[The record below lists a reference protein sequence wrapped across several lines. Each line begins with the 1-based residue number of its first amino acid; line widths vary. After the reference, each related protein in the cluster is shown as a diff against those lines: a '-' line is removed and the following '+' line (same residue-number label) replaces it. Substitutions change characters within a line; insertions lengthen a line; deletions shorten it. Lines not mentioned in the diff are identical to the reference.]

1 MGLEEFRQLG
11 CLGRVALWWFPKSSG
26 SCCLAGESLGLL
38 FGLAGDGSGGVVPS
52 PSVILSHAGGGERK
66 KQEVVI
72 DLKVEVNEW
81 KNGVESGIWE
91 GWED

>member
-1 MGLEEFRQLG
+1 M
-11 CLGRVALWWFPKSSG
+11 
-26 SCCLAGESLGLL
+26 
-38 FGLAGDGSGGVVPS
+38 PS